1 MEIGISLGWNCTPA
15 CYGVDNKIRGTKSN
29 GYNTCPFDE
38 MITNYHG
45 VINCIK
51 DDFKDFMNDD
61 FLKLIKS
68 EQSIGGIV
76 KDEILL
82 YNTKYNFIFNHESPG
97 HANLFATQSW
107 EGGINH
113 YVNDN
118 FLKLKERY
126 NRRIDNFKNYIS
138 LAEQGNKIIFIL
150 SRFNNDVTELK
161 HILMEKYPNLN
172 YDILTIRP
180 TESVEIVKGHYKL
193 MGLDDTSTNEE
204 MKNL

>member
-15 CYGVDNKIRGTKSN
+15 CYGVDNKIRNTKSN

-38 MITNYHG
+38 MITNYYG
-45 VINCIK
+45 IINCIK
-51 DDFKDFMNDD
+51 DDFKDFMNDE
-61 FLKLIKS
+61 FLKLIKC

-97 HANLFATQSW
+97 HANLYINQSW

-113 YVNDN
+113 YINNN

-126 NRRIDNFKNYIS
+126 DRRVNNFKNYINLGQNGDS
-138 LAEQGNKIIFIL
+138 ITFIL
-150 SRFNNDVTELK
+150 SRFNNDITELK
-161 HILMEKYPNLN
+161 NVLLEKYPNLN
-172 YDILTIRP
+172 YKILVIRP
-180 TESVEIVKGHYKL
+180 TESDTIVRGHYQL
-193 MGLDDTSTNEE
+193 MGLDETSINNE
-204 MKNL
+204 MNNL